1 MLFALL
7 GGYCLLLFGNIYSER
22 KQQIRAMYFIGISFI
37 IIALIAG
44 LRRNIGD
51 TYVYIQGYEQFAGL
65 SFEKAME
72 GKGDIGFYILTYILY
87 QINSDPQFMILIV
100 ALLTQLMNFKFFL
113 QYRSY
118 LELELYVYIA
128 SGFYFVSMNGMRQS
142 LAAGVVI
149 LSTKYIV
156 NGNFKKFLLMTLLA
170 AALHQSAIIMLPIY
184 FICRC
189 KAWSKKV
196 FLLMFFALIGTGLF
210 YELLPILERVVE
222 GTNYAH
228 YIKVFM
234 EGTEEGANILRV
246 AVSCIPCILAYMIR
260 DSLEDNMFNRV
271 FINMSV
277 INLIFMIFSI
287 QTWIFARFSIYFN
300 LYNCILLGYLIK
312 KWPSE
317 KERKYLYGGL
327 IICYLIF
334 FVHEQRFA
342 QRIRF

>member
-1 MLFALL
+1 M
-7 GGYCLLLFGNIYSER
+7 LFGNIYSER
-22 KQQIRAMYFIGISFI
+22 KQLIRAMYFICISFC

-44 LRRNIGD
+44 LRKNIGD
-51 TYVYIQGYEQFAGL
+51 TYVYIQGYEQFSGL
-65 SFEKAME
+65 NFQDAME
-72 GKGDIGFYILTYILY
+72 GKGDIGFYILTYLLY
-87 QINSDPQFMILIV
+87 QISSNPQFMILII
-100 ALLTQLMNFKFFL
+100 AMITQLMNFKFFL

-128 SGFYFVSMNGMRQS
+128 SGFYFVSMNGVRQS

-149 LSTKYIV
+149 LSTKYII
-156 NGNFKKFLLMTLLA
+156 NGQFKKFLLVTILA
-170 AALHQSAIIMLPIY
+170 TSLHQSAIIMLPIY
-184 FICRC
+184 YICRC

-196 FLLMFFALIGTGLF
+196 FLLIFFALIGTTLF
-210 YELLPILERVVE
+210 YELLPLLERMLE
-222 GTNYAH
+222 GTNYSH

-246 AVSCIPCILAYMIR
+246 AVSLIPCILAYMIR
-260 DSLEDNMFNRV
+260 DSLEDNMFNRI

-277 INLIFMIFSI
+277 INLIFMVFSL

-300 LYNCILLGYLIK
+300 LYNCILLPYLIK
-312 KWPSE
+312 NWPSKKE
-317 KERKYLYGGL
+317 KKYLYGGL

-334 FVHEQRFA
+334 FVYEQRVA